1 MRPYDIDTWMNTFS
15 IGQYHDQIT
24 LLVPKTLIVLTR
36 SSEPGIRARDSW
48 LLLAIWRCGEL
59 ITRLA
64 L

>member
-1 MRPYDIDTWMNTFS
+1 MRPYDIDTWMNTFL

-24 LLVPKTLIVLTR
+24 LLDPKTLIVLTR
-36 SSEPGIRARDSW
+36 SSEPGIRVRDPW